1 MKHLCACLCECIW
14 TCMYVSIVVQLQMI
28 EENTCSRR
36 DNSSDSNVVAIAIF
50 AVVMVVS
57 ITCNIALGV
66 WVFRLQKQK
75 INFNLS
81 QK

>member
-1 MKHLCACLCECIW
+1 
-14 TCMYVSIVVQLQMI
+14 MI
-28 EENTCSRR
+28 EENTCSNSG
-36 DNSSDSNVVAIAIF
+36 NSSDSNVVAIAVI

-57 ITCNIALGV
+57 VACNIALAV

-75 INFNLS
+75 INFNVS